1 PEQRNEKPEEVPP
14 AVTETRDEP
23 APAPVP
29 PRTRKTS
36 ASLMRAI
43 VLHLEGRIEEAIQEI
58 KIGLQQGEPPA
69 ELYSAMGAL
78 QVELEHYD
86 DAAATYREVLK
97 IDPQN
102 QAAAEHL
109 ALCVEKSIEAKKP
122 PKPSPSLLKAIAFH
136 IDGK

>member
-1 PEQRNEKPEEVPP
+1 MDNNKWVWGDEEDSSPKGAPLLDAALTPVTEWPGLEPEPPSPADTPKQCNEKPEEVPP

-36 ASLMRAI
+36 PSLMRAI

-69 ELYSAMGAL
+69 ELYSAVGAL
-78 QVELEHYD
+78 QVEL
-86 DAAATYREVLK
+86 RW
-97 IDPQN
+97 
-102 QAAAEHL
+102 
-109 ALCVEKSIEAKKP
+109 
-122 PKPSPSLLKAIAFH
+122 
-136 IDGK
+136 